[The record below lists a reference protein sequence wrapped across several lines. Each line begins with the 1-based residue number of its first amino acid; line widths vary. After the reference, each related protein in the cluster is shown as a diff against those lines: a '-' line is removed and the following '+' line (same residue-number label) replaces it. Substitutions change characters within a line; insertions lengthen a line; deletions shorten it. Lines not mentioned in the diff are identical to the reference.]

1 MEVRKRR
8 LIHAAASAATL
19 ALIVVTACDNT
30 TTAPAD
36 SGNARVSV
44 WLTDAPGG
52 IAEAWVQIDGIYL
65 QGRASGEDGDGEGD
79 GDMSPPAH
87 FSLLEEPT
95 GWINLVELADETLV
109 IAEDVVVEAGTFSEL
124 RFVLGE
130 AILVTDDGAVY
141 ATSGADLEALNA
153 ARQAEDPE
161 LEPLEGTDG
170 DLQCPSC
177 SHSGLKVK
185 FPGDGDVDIPLG
197 GKILVLDFDVS
208 QSFGHIAGKSGRWIM
223 HPVIIGDEIATEG
236 VGEIA
241 GLVSLGSEVS
251 LPECGGGALDL
262 SVFVPI
268 ARLGDEERTTSVGT
282 DGAFLFDGVAPG
294 EWEMDFVS
302 AIDFD
307 NGDQLVLEAT
317 SDPASV
323 SVEADATAVLDYTIT
338 GATCNTGG

>member
-1 MEVRKRR
+1 MEVRKRGS
-8 LIHAAASAATL
+8 IPAAVAAATL
-19 ALIVVTACDNT
+19 ALIAVAACDDS
-30 TTAPAD
+30 TTAPRD

-52 IAEAWVQIDGIYL
+52 IAEAWVQIDAIYL
-65 QGRASGEDGDGEGD
+65 QGRGSGEDGDGN
-79 GDMSPPAH
+79 GDMSPPNR
-87 FSLLEEPT
+87 FSLLGEPT

-124 RFVLGE
+124 RFVVGE
-130 AILVTDDGAVY
+130 AVLVTEDGAVY
-141 ATSGADLEALNA
+141 TTSGADLDAVNA
-153 ARQAEDPE
+153 AREVEDPE

-185 FPGDGDVDIPLG
+185 FPGEGGVDIPLG
-197 GKILVLDFDVS
+197 GKIIVLDFDVS

-223 HPVIIGDEIATEG
+223 HPVIIGDEIAAEG
-236 VGEIA
+236 FGEIA
-241 GLVSLGSEVS
+241 GLVTLGSEVS

-268 ARLGDEERTTSVGT
+268 ARMGDEERTSSVAT
-282 DGAFLFDGVAPG
+282 DGAFLFDLVAPG
-294 EWEMDFVS
+294 EWEMDFS
-302 AIDFD
+302 SPIAFD
-307 NGDQLVLEAT
+307 NGDELVLEAT
-317 SDPASV
+317 PEPASV
-323 SVEADATAVLDYTIT
+323 SVAASATAVVNYTIT